1 MMEKRFKA
9 VPPQSLTLDGNIYGL
24 ISVVNTRLFKV
35 KQVVHIQNP
44 GQPIVKAEVKRI
56 ESKTRMFVGPVTGS
70 IDNRIDTSAFTVI
83 LGAFIY
89 AEEQQRPKIAE
100 QEVERNTYE
109 EEPVVA
115 RRVILVDTYG
125 DDIASSGSI
134 VNSDEPCSKFIYGNA
149 LEVLT
154 IIEFVPG
161 SVVGDLVKETNFTYG
176 PSLEV
181 IKICVSHRPA
191 TAGDLT

>member
-9 VPPQSLTLDGNIYGL
+9 VSPQSLTLDGNIYGL

-44 GQPIVKAEVKRI
+44 GQPIVKAEIKRI
-56 ESKTRMFVGPVTGS
+56 ESKTRMFVGPITGS

-149 LEVLT
+149 LEVLK

-161 SVVGDLVKETNFTYG
+161 AVVGDLVKETNFTYG

-191 TAGDLT
+191 TTGDLT

>member
-9 VPPQSLTLDGNIYGL
+9 VKPQLLISDGNAQGL
-24 ISVVNTRLFKV
+24 ISVANTRLFKV

-44 GQPIVKAEVKRI
+44 GQPITKVEIKRI
-56 ESKTRMFVGPVTGS
+56 ESKTKMFVGPIKGS
-70 IDNRIDTSAFTVI
+70 IDLRIDTSAFTVA
-83 LGAFIY
+83 LGAFIF
-89 AEEQQRPKIAE
+89 AEEQQRPQIAE

-134 VNSDEPCSKFIYGNA
+134 VNSEEPCSKFFYGNA
-149 LEVLT
+149 HEV
-154 IIEFVPG
+154 IKIVEYVPG

-176 PSLEV
+176 PALEV

-191 TAGDLT
+191 VAGDLS